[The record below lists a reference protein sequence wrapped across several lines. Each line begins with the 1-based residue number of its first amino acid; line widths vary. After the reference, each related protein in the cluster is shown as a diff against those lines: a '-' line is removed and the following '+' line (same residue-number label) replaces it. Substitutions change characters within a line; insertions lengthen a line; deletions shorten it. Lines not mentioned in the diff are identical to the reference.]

1 MRSLLILILATST
14 VFSASAEQA
23 VLDALE
29 VYRNG
34 MLRKDGKSLDKVL
47 SDDLTYTH
55 SGGEFETKADVIRSV
70 TSGKTVTEK
79 LDFTETTVRI
89 YGNTALVTGR
99 VDLQHSPTNVVH
111 MNVLHVFVSG
121 PHGWQIVAR
130 QATRLAK

>member
-1 MRSLLILILATST
+1 MRSLLILILATSA
-14 VFSASAEQA
+14 VFSASGEQA
-23 VLDALE
+23 VLAALE

-34 MLRKDGKSLDKVL
+34 MLQKDGKSLDKVL

-89 YGNTALVTGR
+89 YGNTALVKGR

-111 MNVLHVFVSG
+111 MNVLQVFVNG
-121 PHGWQIVAR
+121 PHGWQMVAR
-130 QATRLAK
+130 QATRLVK

>member
-1 MRSLLILILATST
+1 MRSLLILILATSA
-14 VFSASAEQA
+14 VFSASGEQA
-23 VLDALE
+23 VLAALE

-34 MLRKDGKSLDKVL
+34 MLQKDGKSLDKVL

-89 YGNTALVTGR
+89 YGNTALVKGR
-99 VDLQHSPTNVVH
+99 VNLQHSPTNVVH
-111 MNVLHVFVSG
+111 MNVLHVFVNG
-121 PHGWQIVAR
+121 PHGWQMVAR
-130 QATRLAK
+130 QATD